1 MDNKRQRRL
10 SRLTFYEDLRVALP
24 IIVMGLGALA
34 STVYVIYIGIQPT
47 VHANCRY
54 QYFVISS
61 SKWNAGAA
69 VVICKLPN
77 GKLASVTKPV
87 GWVAPEFD
95 SEMDILIPK

>member
-10 SRLTFYEDLRVALP
+10 SRLTFYEDFRVALP
-24 IIVMGLGALA
+24 IIVAGLVMLA
-34 STVYVIYIGIQPT
+34 VMAYVTNIGNQPT
-47 VHANCRY
+47 VHATCRY
-54 QYFVISS
+54 QYFVISQS
-61 SKWNAGAA
+61 EWNAGAP
-69 VVICKLPN
+69 VVICKLLN